1 MLMMTMMVAPIC
13 HHCKILAWLNFML
26 GWYAQVLKCKLS
38 PDLEYLATASAD
50 ATVRLWRT
58 EDLLGTSDTE
68 PRSSQEGRDSETGT
82 EPELEP
88 EPQTIAP
95 PAEPAT
101 ANAATT
107 VVAHKELKG
116 HQRWV
121 WDCCFSADSAYLVS
135 SSSDETAKLWD
146 LGQGEAIR
154 TYTGHT
160 KAVTAVSLNDMDMA
174 APS

>member
-1 MLMMTMMVAPIC
+1 MSPMQNAC
-13 HHCKILAWLNFML
+13 LAQFVLA
-26 GWYAQVLKCKLS
+26 WYAQVLKCILS

-58 EDLLGTSDTE
+58 EDLLGTSDAE
-68 PRSSQEGRDSETGT
+68 PLSSREGGDAETGT
-82 EPELEP
+82 EPEP
-88 EPQTIAP
+88 EPQMIAP

-107 VVAHKELKG
+107 VVPHKELRG

-146 LGQGEAIR
+146 LGQGEPIR

-160 KAVTAVSLNDMDMA
+160 KAVTAVSLNDVDMA